1 MEDFQFE
8 AEFLTWDQASQNTFT
23 FVCHLTSTLGIR
35 VSWDPFHPDWIAS
48 ATNIDIAQAM
58 INTQHLVNIQ
68 HKDKWRRAQTM
79 EVESRYHAVRRRRN
93 IYDENGRPRY
103 NYRVPNPSRGHS
115 TNLPHPFPTLLQL
128 SQLTEPNRTLNIRQ
142 RVPGKRQEKDR
153 MGSRDITPSGP
164 VTGKLRLREEG
175 RQPRG

>member
-1 MEDFQFE
+1 MEDFKFE

-68 HKDKWRRAQTM
+68 QKDEWRRAQTM

-115 TNLPHPFPTLLQL
+115 TNLPHPLPTLLQL
-128 SQLTEPNRTLNIRQ
+128 SQLTEPNRIY
-142 RVPGKRQEKDR
+142 GKECQEKGR
-153 MGSRDITPSGP
+153 KKIVWAQGNNPFGP
-164 VTGKLRLREEG
+164 GCRN
-175 RQPRG
+175 